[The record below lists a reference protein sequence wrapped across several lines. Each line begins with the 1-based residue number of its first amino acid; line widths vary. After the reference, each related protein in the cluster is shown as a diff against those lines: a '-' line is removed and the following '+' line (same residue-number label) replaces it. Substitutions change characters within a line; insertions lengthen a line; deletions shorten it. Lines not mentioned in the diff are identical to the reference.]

1 MDLVTVFKTINP
13 AEADL
18 VCAQL
23 EAAGFEA
30 SVVNENANLALAP
43 GTAGG
48 IRVQVPD
55 SQAADARAL
64 LASTIGAPS
73 EASAEQK

>member
-18 VCAQL
+18 VRAQL

-30 SVVNENANLALAP
+30 NVVNENANLSLAP
-43 GTAGG
+43 GTASG

-55 SQAADARAL
+55 VEAADARAL
-64 LASTIGAPS
+64 IASTVAAPT
-73 EASAEQK
+73 EAGTE